1 MNARNLEIARNNA
14 KLELSLADLNLV
26 RAKAVLA
33 AANKEGLAYMIE
45 AATIDLHCAQ
55 ERVDVALAAK
65 VRANAELRFARECDR
80 AAAVARVNAIPARLE
95 RWINNL

>member
-14 KLELSLADLNLV
+14 KVELIQADLNLV
-26 RAKAVLA
+26 RAKSVLA
-33 AANKEGLAYMIE
+33 AANKEALTSMVEFAELDLAI
-45 AATIDLHCAQ
+45 AQ
-55 ERVDVALAAK
+55 ERVEVALAAK
-65 VRANAELRFARECDR
+65 VRANAELRFARACDQ